1 MNRFKRLVKE
11 NFVPFVIFLIILTS
25 CCGAWFFFHPS
36 SPYHKRIRFVVSYDA
51 IGTLSP
57 GNRVEVRGISC
68 GQILKIELT
77 DDAVYVTAEVL
88 ASTKIPKNSE
98 FRLINSGLMG
108 EREMCVLTGDS
119 KELVQDGDT
128 LLGKFDAGMSGMGKK
143 LAGIMGDLKEIKDTV
158 RSVVDSIAKGKSGIQ
173 LQRVSR
179 KVGQVVHV
187 TKVNVR
193 SWKTD
198 VDALLGECDRSLG
211 NAQQALEAIANH
223 GASKIQ
229 DIQKLLDRT
238 QLLLKKVNEL
248 KGQSEGIVK
257 NLTSGESSAALILA
271 PDSDFNQGLDRLL
284 LDVDSLLQDI
294 KKNGLDINVDIF

>member
-36 SPYHKRIRFVVSYDA
+36 SPYHQRYRFVVSYDA

-68 GQILKIELT
+68 GQILKVELT

-119 KELVQDGDT
+119 EELVQDGDT
-128 LLGKFDAGMSGMGKK
+128 LLGKFDAGMSGVGKK
-143 LAGIMGDLKEIKDTV
+143 LTSIVGNLNEIKDTV
-158 RSVVDSIAKGKSGIQ
+158 RSVVDSIARGQAGMQ
-173 LQRVSR
+173 LQRVAR
-179 KVGQVVHV
+179 KAGRVVHV

-211 NAQQALEAIANH
+211 NAKRALDVLADR

-229 DIQKLLDRT
+229 DLQKLLDRT

-248 KGQSEGIVK
+248 KGQSEGIVR
-257 NLTSGESSAALILA
+257 NLASGESSAALILA
-271 PDSDFNQGLDRLL
+271 KDSDFNQELDRLVS
-284 LDVDSLLQDI
+284 DVDSLLQDI